1 MVRLAADMHIHT
13 VLSPCASRE
22 MTPPAIVREAARKG
36 IALIAVCD
44 HNSAGN
50 VSAVAA
56 AAAALPGGPAVIA
69 GIEITTGE
77 EAHVLGFF
85 PSSSA
90 ARAAASEVA
99 AGLPPWRPL
108 AARTSASPAA
118 GGLREPEQELVDAEG
133 NRTGIETRMLA
144 AASGFALSA
153 TVELIHRHG
162 GLAVAAHVDRRS
174 FSVPGQLGFI
184 PPDVP
189 FDGLEISAAGAA
201 RGCTADFVSHG
212 LPLLSSSDSHFLEEM
227 GNGLTVLDVE
237 APVFS
242 ELCKALRGVEGRGC
256 AIA

>member
-50 VSAVAA
+50 VGAVAA

-90 ARAAASEVA
+90 ARAAAEEVA
-99 AGLPPWRPL
+99 AGLPAWRPL

-118 GGLREPEQELVDAEG
+118 GGLREPEQELVDEEG
-133 NRTGIETRMLA
+133 RRTGIETRMLA
-144 AASGFALSA
+144 AASCFALSA
-153 TVELIHRHG
+153 AVDLIHRHG

-184 PPDVP
+184 PPEVR
-189 FDGLEISAAGAA
+189 FDGLEISSAGAA
-201 RGCTADFVSHG
+201 RGRAADFVSHG
-212 LPLLSSSDSHFLEEM
+212 LSLLSSSDSHFLEEI
-227 GNGLTVLDVE
+227 GSGLTVLEIESPD
-237 APVFS
+237 FS
-242 ELCKALRGVEGRGC
+242 ELCKALRGVEGRRC

>member
-50 VSAVAA
+50 VSAVEA
-56 AAAALPGGPAVIA
+56 AAAALPDGPAVIA

-85 PSSSA
+85 PSASA
-90 ARAAASEVA
+90 ARAAGEEVA

-108 AARTSASPAA
+108 AARTSAPRGA
-118 GGLREPEQELVDAEG
+118 GGLREPEQELVDANG
-133 NRTGIETRMLA
+133 TRIGIEMRMLA
-144 AASGFALSA
+144 AASCFGLSA
-153 TVELIHRHG
+153 AVDLIHRHG

-184 PPDVP
+184 PPEVP

-201 RGCTADFVSHG
+201 RGRAAEFVSQG
-212 LPLLSSSDSHFLEEM
+212 LPLLSSSDSHFLEEI
-227 GNGLTVLDVE
+227 GNGLTLLEVE

-242 ELCKALRGVEGRGC
+242 ELSKALCGAEGRGC

>member
-56 AAAALPGGPAVIA
+56 AAAALPDGPAVIA
-69 GIEITTGE
+69 GIEITTAE

-85 PSSSA
+85 PTPSA
-90 ARAAASEVA
+90 ARAAAEEVA

-108 AARTSASPAA
+108 AARTSAGTAA
-118 GGLREPEQELVDAEG
+118 GGLREPEQDFVDADG
-133 NRTGIETRMLA
+133 SRTGIEMRMLA

-153 TVELIHRHG
+153 AVDLIHRHG

-184 PPDVP
+184 PPEVP
-189 FDGLEISAAGAA
+189 FDGLEVSAAGAA
-201 RGCTADFVSHG
+201 RGRAADFISHG
-212 LPLLSSSDSHFLEEM
+212 LPLLSSSDSHFLEEI
-227 GNGLTVLDVE
+227 GNGLIVLDVE
-237 APVFS
+237 SPVFS
-242 ELCKALRGVEGRGC
+242 ELCKALQGVEGRGC